1 MRSWPSRNLNRD
13 MKIALGSDHAGF
25 ELKEDLRAYLTDLN
39 IDALDLGAYN
49 QEAVDYPE
57 VASRVAEKVV
67 RGEVEKGILICGT
80 GIGMSIVANRF
91 PGVRAALCQ
100 DSFTARVSREHNNA
114 NILVLGGRLIGK
126 GLAREILKIWLETE
140 FQGGR
145 HQTRL
150 DKIAGLEEK
159 IGRQRKK

>member
-1 MRSWPSRNLNRD
+1 

-25 ELKEDLRAYLTDLN
+25 ELKEDLLDYLAELK
-39 IDALDLGAYN
+39 IDALDLGAYS

-57 VASRVAEKVV
+57 VAGEVAGKVS
-67 RGEVEKGILICGT
+67 RGEVEKGLLICGA
-80 GIGMSIVANRF
+80 GIGMSIAANRF
-91 PGVRAALCQ
+91 PGVRAALCH

-114 NILVLGGRLIGK
+114 NILVLGGRMIGK

-145 HQTRL
+145 HQRRL
-150 DKIAGLEEK
+150 DKITALEEK
-159 IGRQRKK
+159 VGKQR